1 MNRDRHQQG
10 GAPGQRQLR
19 VGEVIRRALSE
30 ILARGETH
38 DPDLARASITVSEV
52 RCSPDLRHATA
63 FVLPLG
69 GVNTASVVKALTRNK
84 AELRRL
90 VTARIDL
97 RFSPELSFQPD
108 ESFDRMDRARD
119 LFASPEVARDLEAP
133 DAEGPDAEGPNP
145 EAPNPEA
152 PDPEAPDLEAPDPEG
167 SDPDAGGLPARAA
180 RAGDD

>member
-1 MNRDRHQQG
+1 M
-10 GAPGQRQLR
+10 
-19 VGEVIRRALSE
+19 S
-30 ILARGETH
+30 T
-38 DPDLARASITVSEV
+38 
-52 RCSPDLRHATA
+52 DLRHATA

-133 DAEGPDAEGPNP
+133 DL
-145 EAPNPEA
+145 EA
-152 PDPEAPDLEAPDPEG
+152 PDPEAPDPE
-167 SDPDAGGLPARAA
+167 AGGVDTRAA
-180 RAGDD
+180 RADDD